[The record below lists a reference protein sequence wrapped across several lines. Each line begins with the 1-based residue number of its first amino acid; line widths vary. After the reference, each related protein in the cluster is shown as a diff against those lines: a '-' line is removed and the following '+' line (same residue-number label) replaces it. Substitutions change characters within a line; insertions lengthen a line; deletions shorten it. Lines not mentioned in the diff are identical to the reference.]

1 MFNLDCCDFVLFKHA
16 FSMKD
21 LPLGIQND
29 HMLKLLD
36 RPKEKKQLITW
47 STRKCDL
54 YRTCY
59 ICSTYLRQTPWLSV
73 TLYVLYVFNLFTAN
87 TSADLSL
94 LPWRPKKNRAAPID
108 DVGVLLGKPTW
119 ITKRASG
126 LRKTRCWRL
135 NRPGTNMYM
144 YIYDDEISGRSKTCS
159 F

>member
-94 LPWRPKKNRAAPID
+94 LPWRPKKKPCRADRWRRGA
-108 DVGVLLGKPTW
+108 VGQADMDHEARIWPPKNAVLAVEPAWNK
-119 ITKRASG
+119 
-126 LRKTRCWRL
+126 
-135 NRPGTNMYM
+135 YM